1 MREKIIHMVTT
12 VQNNIKYN
20 NEIKEKN
27 ETTEKN
33 IFKSGLFK
41 ER

>member
-1 MREKIIHMVTT
+1 MVTT

-27 ETTEKN
+27 ETTEK
-33 IFKSGLFK
+33 IFLKADFSK
-41 ER
+41 KDKKKRWN